1 MVGIGGACSECPSNQ
16 HTMTD
21 TVSSCQVILPTIATI
36 DMARGH
42 NSMQVIML
50 AKGHY
55 MPLPTISAINMA
67 KDLNSLQVINS
78 LHSHELTKITFLN
91 QQHYW

>member
-1 MVGIGGACSECPSNQ
+1 
-16 HTMTD
+16 
-21 TVSSCQVILPTIATI
+21 
-36 DMARGH
+36 
-42 NSMQVIML
+42 ML

-78 LHSHELTKITFLN
+78 LHSHELTKLTYLVTNWLSQINNNIGKPRATTIDVGN
-91 QQHYW
+91 QYG